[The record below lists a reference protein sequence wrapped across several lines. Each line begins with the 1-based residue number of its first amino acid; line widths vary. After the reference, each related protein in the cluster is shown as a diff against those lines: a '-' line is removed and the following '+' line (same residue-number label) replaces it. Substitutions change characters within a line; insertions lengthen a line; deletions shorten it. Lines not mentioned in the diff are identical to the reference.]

1 MPSTTETISIAT
13 AIAEAAN
20 RLGVISESA
29 RLDAE
34 ILVAR
39 SIGMPRSYLFAHP
52 EDSLDE
58 LALQR
63 LNESLERRSDG
74 VPLAYITGSKEFWS
88 LELQISPATLVPR
101 PETELLVEH
110 ALREIPRE
118 AQWQILD
125 LGTGSGAIAVAIASE
140 RPGCEV
146 TAVDVSADALLVAQ
160 QNVRQLDLANVSC
173 LQGDWSA
180 PVADRIFNVIV
191 SNPPYVADGDAALEA
206 LKAEPNMAL
215 VSGGDG
221 LDSIRRLARDCQSII
236 ANDGL
241 LILEHGNDQQAAVAE
256 ILANNCWRDIACVDD
271 YAGKPRMTSARP
283 KASKNDHN

>member
-1 MPSTTETISIAT
+1 MPSTTETISIAA
-13 AIAEAAN
+13 AIAEATN
-20 RLGVISESA
+20 RLSASSDSA

-52 EDSLDE
+52 EDELDE
-58 LALQR
+58 MSLQR
-63 LNESLERRSDG
+63 LDETLQRRSDG
-74 VPLAYITGSKEFWS
+74 IPLAYITGSKEFWS
-88 LELQISPATLVPR
+88 LDLQVSPATLVPR
-101 PETELLVEH
+101 PETELLVEL
-110 ALREIPRE
+110 ALREIPRNAE
-118 AQWQILD
+118 WQILD

-140 RPGCEV
+140 RPACEV
-146 TAVDVSADALLVAQ
+146 TAVDASADALLIAQ
-160 QNVRQLDLANVSC
+160 QNVRHLDLPNVSC
-173 LQGDWSA
+173 LQGDWTA

-191 SNPPYVADGDAALEA
+191 SNPPYVAAGDAALEA

-221 LDSIRRLARDCQSII
+221 LDSIRQLAQDCQSII

-241 LILEHGNDQQAAVAE
+241 LILEHGNDQQVAVAE
-256 ILANNCWRDIACVDD
+256 VLANNSWRDIACVDD

-283 KASKNDHN
+283 KAQT

>member
-1 MPSTTETISIAT
+1 MPSTTETISIAA
-13 AIAEAAN
+13 AIAEATN
-20 RLGVISESA
+20 RLSASSESA

-52 EDSLDE
+52 EDELDE
-58 LALQR
+58 MSLQR
-63 LNESLERRSDG
+63 LDETLQRRSDG
-74 VPLAYITGSKEFWS
+74 IPLAYITGSKEFWS
-88 LELQISPATLVPR
+88 LELQVSPATLVPR
-101 PETELLVEH
+101 PETELLVEL
-110 ALREIPRE
+110 ALREIPRNAE
-118 AQWQILD
+118 WQILD

-140 RPGCEV
+140 RPACEV
-146 TAVDVSADALLVAQ
+146 TAVDASADALLIAE
-160 QNVRQLDLANVSC
+160 QNVRHLDLPNVSC
-173 LQGDWSA
+173 LQGDWTA

-191 SNPPYVADGDAALEA
+191 SNPPYVAAGDAALEA

-221 LDSIRRLARDCQSII
+221 LDSIRQLARDCQSII

-241 LILEHGNDQQAAVAE
+241 LILEHGNDQQVAVAE
-256 ILANNCWRDIACVDD
+256 VLANNSWRDIACVDD

-283 KASKNDHN
+283 KAS

>member
-1 MPSTTETISIAT
+1 MPSTTETISIAA
-13 AIAEAAN
+13 AIAEATN
-20 RLGVISESA
+20 RLSESSESA

-52 EDSLDE
+52 EDALDE

-63 LNESLERRSDG
+63 LNETLQRRSDG
-74 VPLAYITGSKEFWS
+74 IPLAYITGSKEFWS
-88 LELQISPATLVPR
+88 LELQVSPATLVPR
-101 PETELLVEH
+101 PETELLVEL
-110 ALREIPRE
+110 ALREIPRNAE
-118 AQWQILD
+118 WQILD

-140 RPGCEV
+140 RPACEV
-146 TAVDVSADALLVAQ
+146 TAVDASADALLIAE
-160 QNVRQLDLANVSC
+160 QNVRHLDLPNVSC
-173 LQGDWSA
+173 LQGDWTA
-180 PVADRIFNVIV
+180 PVADRSFNVIV
-191 SNPPYVADGDAALEA
+191 SNPPYVAAGDAALEA

-241 LILEHGNDQQAAVAE
+241 LILEHGNDQQVAVAE
-256 ILANNCWRDIACVDD
+256 ILANNSWRDIACVDD

-283 KASKNDHN
+283 KAQT

>member
-1 MPSTTETISIAT
+1 MPSTTETISIAA
-13 AIAEAAN
+13 AIAEATK
-20 RLGVISESA
+20 RLAIVSESA

-39 SIGMPRSYLFAHP
+39 AISMPRSYLFAHP

-63 LNESLERRSDG
+63 LNETLQRRSSG

-88 LELQISPATLVPR
+88 LELQVSPATLVPR
-101 PETELLVEH
+101 PETELLVEL

-118 AQWQILD
+118 AEWQILD

-146 TAVDVSADALLVAQ
+146 TAVDASADALSIAK
-160 QNVRQLDLANVSC
+160 QNVRHLDLHNVSC
-173 LQGDWSA
+173 LQGDWTA
-180 PVADRIFNVIV
+180 PVADRIFNIIV

-221 LDSIRRLARDCQSII
+221 LDSIRRLAQDCQSII

-241 LILEHGNDQQAAVAE
+241 LILEHGNDQQALVAE
-256 ILANNCWRDIACVDD
+256 ILADNSWRDIACVDD

>member
-1 MPSTTETISIAT
+1 MPSTTETISIAA
-13 AIAEAAN
+13 AIAEATN
-20 RLGVISESA
+20 RLSASSDSA

-52 EDSLDE
+52 EDALDE

-63 LNESLERRSDG
+63 LNETLQRRSDG
-74 VPLAYITGSKEFWS
+74 IPLAYITGSKEFWS
-88 LELQISPATLVPR
+88 LELQVSPATLVPR
-101 PETELLVEH
+101 PETELLVEL
-110 ALREIPRE
+110 ALREIPRNAE
-118 AQWQILD
+118 WQILD

-140 RPGCEV
+140 RPACEV
-146 TAVDVSADALLVAQ
+146 TAVDASADALLIAQ
-160 QNVRQLDLANVSC
+160 QNVRQLDLPNVSC
-173 LQGDWSA
+173 LQGDWTA

-191 SNPPYVADGDAALEA
+191 SNPPYVAAGDAALEA

-221 LDSIRRLARDCQSII
+221 LDSIRQLARDCQSII

-241 LILEHGNDQQAAVAE
+241 LILEHGNDQQVAVAE
-256 ILANNCWRDIACVDD
+256 VLANNSWRDIACVDD

-283 KASKNDHN
+283 KAS

>member
-29 RLDAE
+29 RLEAE

-58 LALQR
+58 IALQR
-63 LNESLERRSDG
+63 LNETIERRSDG

-88 LELQISPATLVPR
+88 LELQVSPATLVPR

-110 ALREIPRE
+110 ALREIPRD

-125 LGTGSGAIAVAIASE
+125 LGTGSGAIAAAIASE
-140 RPGCEV
+140 RRSCEV
-146 TAVDVSADALLVAQ
+146 TAVDVSADALLIAQ
-160 QNVRQLDLANVSC
+160 QNVRHLDLPNVSC
-173 LQGDWSA
+173 LQGDWTA
-180 PVADRIFNVIV
+180 PVAGRTFNVIV
-191 SNPPYVADGDAALEA
+191 SNPPYVADGDAALKT
-206 LKAEPNMAL
+206 LKAEPSMAL

-256 ILANNCWRDIACVDD
+256 ILANNGWRDIACVDD

>member
-1 MPSTTETISIAT
+1 
-13 AIAEAAN
+13 
-20 RLGVISESA
+20 
-29 RLDAE
+29 
-34 ILVAR
+34 
-39 SIGMPRSYLFAHP
+39 
-52 EDSLDE
+52 
-58 LALQR
+58 
-63 LNESLERRSDG
+63 
-74 VPLAYITGSKEFWS
+74 
-88 LELQISPATLVPR
+88 
-101 PETELLVEH
+101 VEH

-146 TAVDVSADALLVAQ
+146 TAVDVSADALLIAQ

-241 LILEHGNDQQAAVAE
+241 LILEHGYDQQAAVAE
-256 ILANNCWRDIACVDD
+256 ILANNSWRDIACVDD

>member
-1 MPSTTETISIAT
+1 MPSTTETISIAA
-13 AIAEAAN
+13 AIAEATN
-20 RLGVISESA
+20 RLSASSESA

-52 EDSLDE
+52 EDELDE
-58 LALQR
+58 MSLQR
-63 LNESLERRSDG
+63 LEETLQRRSDG
-74 VPLAYITGSKEFWS
+74 IPLAYITGSKEFWS
-88 LELQISPATLVPR
+88 LELQVSPATLVPR
-101 PETELLVEH
+101 PETELLVEL
-110 ALREIPRE
+110 ALREIPRNAE
-118 AQWQILD
+118 WQILD

-140 RPGCEV
+140 RPACEV
-146 TAVDVSADALLVAQ
+146 TAVDASADALLIAQ
-160 QNVRQLDLANVSC
+160 QNVRQLDLPNVSC
-173 LQGDWSA
+173 LQGDWTA

-191 SNPPYVADGDAALEA
+191 SNPPYVAAGDAALEA

-221 LDSIRRLARDCQSII
+221 LDSIRQLARDCQSII

-241 LILEHGNDQQAAVAE
+241 LILEHGNDQQVAVAE
-256 ILANNCWRDIACVDD
+256 VLANNSWRDIACVDD

-283 KASKNDHN
+283 KAS

>member
-1 MPSTTETISIAT
+1 MPSTTETISIAA
-13 AIAEAAN
+13 AIAEATN
-20 RLGVISESA
+20 RLSASSESA

-52 EDSLDE
+52 EDELDE
-58 LALQR
+58 MSLQR
-63 LNESLERRSDG
+63 LDETLQRRSDG
-74 VPLAYITGSKEFWS
+74 IPLAYITGSKEFWS
-88 LELQISPATLVPR
+88 LELQVSPATLVPR
-101 PETELLVEH
+101 PETELLVEL
-110 ALREIPRE
+110 ALREIPRNAE
-118 AQWQILD
+118 WQILD

-140 RPGCEV
+140 RPACEV
-146 TAVDVSADALLVAQ
+146 TAVDASADALLIAE
-160 QNVRQLDLANVSC
+160 QNVRHLDLPNVSC
-173 LQGDWSA
+173 LQGDWTA

-191 SNPPYVADGDAALEA
+191 SNPPYVAAGDAALEA

-221 LDSIRRLARDCQSII
+221 LDSIRQLARDCQSII

-241 LILEHGNDQQAAVAE
+241 LILEHGNDQQVAVAE
-256 ILANNCWRDIACVDD
+256 VLANNSWRDIACVDD

-283 KASKNDHN
+283 KAQT

>member
-88 LELQISPATLVPR
+88 LELQVSPATLVPR

-140 RPGCEV
+140 RPSCEV

-191 SNPPYVADGDAALEA
+191 CNPPYVADGDAALEA
-206 LKAEPNMAL
+206 LRTEPNMAL
-215 VSGGDG
+215 VSGLDG
-221 LDSIRRLARDCQSII
+221 LDSIRQLARDCQSII

-241 LILEHGNDQQAAVAE
+241 LILEHGSDQQAAVAE
-256 ILANNCWRDIACVDD
+256 ILANNSWRDIACVDD